1 MSMDRSLKSKA
12 SLSRHRNV
20 LSRAE
25 RIKLLTEQEKFKPGD
40 RPVGLPKVAHR
51 KVAVGGKTKKA
62 KEGAAEGAPATGA
75 AAAAAPAAAPAKT
88 AAKTAGKPAAKTAA
102 KK

>member
-20 LSRAE
+20 LSRTE

-62 KEGAAEGAPATGA
+62 APKEGAAEGAPAAGA
-75 AAAAAPAAAPAKT
+75 AAAAAPAAAPAKS
-88 AAKTAGKPAAKTAA
+88 AAKTPA